1 MLLATLLE
9 GTLGDRLTD
18 EALMERVVQRD
29 AQALEQLYERHSRTV
44 YSVLLRMTEQPASA
58 DELLQDVFLRLWNN
72 ASSYQATHGPLT
84 PWLLTLARNIAVDR
98 LRSKGERQRRQ
109 EYGME
114 LPPEEA
120 KNARIDEWVDQRRLA
135 AEVRQRM
142 ARLSDAQRQALDLA
156 YYKGLSHSEIASRLG
171 EPLGTV
177 KTWIRSAVLQL
188 REEMGEET

>member
-1 MLLATLLE
+1 
-9 GTLGDRLTD
+9 
-18 EALMERVVQRD
+18 
-29 AQALEQLYERHSRTV
+29 
-44 YSVLLRMTEQPASA
+44 
-58 DELLQDVFLRLWNN
+58 
-72 ASSYQATHGPLT
+72 
-84 PWLLTLARNIAVDR
+84 
-98 LRSKGERQRRQ
+98 
-109 EYGME
+109 ME